1 MTEITTTSA
10 AEVAAETA
18 EFSAANGT
26 VGSDFERMIE
36 EIRSHDRFLLTAHEG
51 PDGDALGPLPRP
63 DPHLGAGRD
72 RHQPARIE
80 HASGLD
86 FAVGELAH
94 RLHQGRGRSRR
105 VSGIDDIHES
115 HAKTPF

>member
-36 EIRSHDRFLLTAHEG
+36 EIRSTTG
-51 PDGDALGPLPRP
+51 
-63 DPHLGAGRD
+63 
-72 RHQPARIE
+72 
-80 HASGLD
+80 SC
-86 FAVGELAH
+86 
-94 RLHQGRGRSRR
+94 
-105 VSGIDDIHES
+105 
-115 HAKTPF
+115 